1 MKYSCHK
8 SLNTDK
14 HINNATL
21 NRYIGYFRKV
31 LNVNNNFTY
40 LLQVQ
45 EVNKKQEGRRI
56 YESHN
61 SVLYTSI
68 IINLNII

>member
-31 LNVNNNFTY
+31 LNVNNILHICYKF
-40 LLQVQ
+40 
-45 EVNKKQEGRRI
+45 KKLTKSKREEGSMRVI
-56 YESHN
+56 TLSY
-61 SVLYTSI
+61 I
-68 IINLNII
+68 QA